1 MTSDATM
8 SADPERQVASDQSF
22 IKISGHDPRSVEM
35 GRNDRVGVLDIGSNS
50 VRLVVY
56 DNAGRS
62 PIPVFN
68 EKALCG
74 LGRGVSETG
83 LLPSDGMA
91 SAVMNI
97 DRFSQI
103 ARAMR
108 VRRLDVVATSAVRDA
123 ENGPGFVEQIEQ
135 QLQHPVRVIDGA
147 EEARL
152 AALGVLSAFPD
163 ADGVVGDLG
172 GGSLELI
179 DVGSNTLGAKGL
191 GAHVTMPVGPLRLG
205 LVASGQRRKFT
216 QIIDRH
222 LDTAAWLKSLNG
234 RTLFAVGGAWRSI
247 AKAHMSIVQHP
258 IEVIHGYTVSRET
271 FSEFLT
277 DLGQMSSKAIRSIDG
292 VSRRRA
298 DTLPTAALVL
308 QRVLL
313 RGKPKDVKFSAFG
326 LREGCLYDH
335 LNAEQRAQDPLLQA
349 GAEIARETNRFSP
362 HPETIFGWLE
372 PLFPNMDR
380 ADDRLIRALCMLS
393 DIGWSEHP
401 SYRGEHAFLRVL
413 RMPVA
418 GLDHADRVFL
428 GLGVLARY
436 SGGVNLREAEKVTS
450 LLPEERRDLAIR
462 VGLALRLCL
471 TLSGGATNLLRRTR
485 IRPHA
490 DGFEL
495 ALTGDAMMLMGDVVE
510 RRVASLSQA
519 LGQPILITE
528 RKVKA
533 RKAAS

>member
-1 MTSDATM
+1 
-8 SADPERQVASDQSF
+8 
-22 IKISGHDPRSVEM
+22 
-35 GRNDRVGVLDIGSNS
+35 VLDIGSNS

-83 LLPSDGMA
+83 LLPADGMA

-97 DRFSQI
+97 DRFSRI
-103 ARAMR
+103 SRAMR

-123 ENGPGFVEQIEQ
+123 ENGPGFVSQIER

-152 AALGVLSAFPD
+152 AALGVLSAFPN

-179 DVGSNTLGAKGL
+179 DVGSSTLGLKGL
-191 GAHVTMPVGPLRLG
+191 GAHVTMPLGPLRLG
-205 LVASGQRRKFT
+205 LVEDGQRRKFT
-216 QIIDRH
+216 QTIDKH
-222 LDTAAWLKSLNG
+222 LDSAAWLKTLNG

-247 AKAHMSIVQHP
+247 AKAHMSIVEHP
-258 IEVIHGYTVSRET
+258 IEVIHGYTVDREV

-277 DLGQMSSKAIRSIDG
+277 DLGQMSPKAIRSIDG

-308 QRVLL
+308 QRVLA
-313 RGKPKDVKFSAFG
+313 RGKPKDVMFSAFG

-335 LNAEQRAQDPLLQA
+335 LNEDQRAQDPLLQA

-362 HPETIFGWLE
+362 HPETIYGWLE
-372 PLFPNMDR
+372 PLFPNLEPV
-380 ADDRLIRALCMLS
+380 DDRLIRALCMLS

-418 GLDHADRVFL
+418 GLDHSDRVFL

-436 SGGVNLREAEKVTS
+436 AGDIDLPQADKVIG
-450 LLPEERRDLAIR
+450 LLPEDRRKLAVR

-471 TLSGGATNLLRRTR
+471 TLSGGATNLLKRTR
-485 IRPHA
+485 IDRRV

-495 ALTGDAMMLMGDVVE
+495 ALTGDAKMLMGDVVE
-510 RRVASLSQA
+510 RRVTALSQS
-519 LGQPILITE
+519 LGAPILITQSKSKP
-528 RKVKA
+528 RKG
-533 RKAAS
+533 AS